1 MNDIKKG
8 IASSAIAGIL
18 ALGAMTASAAEDIAE
33 SARAGCQKEITSFC
47 KDVTPGEGRVLQCL
61 AAHKDKLSNRCN
73 YVLYDAAAQLDRLAT
88 AIKYVAMECKADLDK
103 HCGDIAIGDGRIAK
117 CLQKNQETLAP
128 DCKQALKDTQME
140 IK

>member
-1 MNDIKKG
+1 MNNIRKG

-18 ALGAMTASAAEDIAE
+18 ALGAMTAFAAEDIVE

-73 YVLYDAAAQLDRLAT
+73 YVLYDAAAQLDRLTT
-88 AIKYVAMECKADLDK
+88 AIKYVAMECKGDLEK
-103 HCGDIAIGDGRIAK
+103 NCSEIAIGDGSIAK
-117 CLQKNQETLAP
+117 CLQKHQETLAP